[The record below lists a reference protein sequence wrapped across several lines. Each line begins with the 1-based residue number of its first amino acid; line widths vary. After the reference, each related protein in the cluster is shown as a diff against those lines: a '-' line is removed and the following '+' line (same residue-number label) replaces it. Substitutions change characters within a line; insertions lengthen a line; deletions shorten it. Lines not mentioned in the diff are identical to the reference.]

1 MQSSKNGV
9 LRLLDANMNR
19 ALEGIRVLEETSRM
33 LFDDCDLTKRIKYT
47 RHALIQ
53 IIKDEKDLDS
63 LMLFARGSEHDVLRN
78 GNTSSAKTRTDTVS
92 IVRANA
98 SRSQEAIRVL
108 EEYTVALFG
117 YYANVATDGP
127 PAVHD
132 VLPVPPEKLL
142 CPSALHG
149 CSPY

>member
-1 MQSSKNGV
+1 MQRSKNGV

-33 LFDDCDLTKRIKYT
+33 LFDDCDLTKRIKDT
-47 RHALIQ
+47 RHALVQ

-78 GNTSSAKTRTDTVS
+78 GNTSSEKTRTDTVS
-92 IVRANA
+92 IIRANA

-108 EEYTVALFG
+108 EEYIKILYPHLSEKFKKVRFDLYDIEKAL
-117 YYANVATDGP
+117 
-127 PAVHD
+127 
-132 VLPVPPEKLL
+132 
-142 CPSALHG
+142 ALRIREG
-149 CSPY
+149 